1 MRKMKQPVAFSAT
14 MVFLL
19 AVVIS
24 CASVPELKINYRLP
38 TKSDA
43 LEGRQVFLS
52 FADLRTKREI
62 LGARAQKDFKN
73 FTGNIS
79 LFLVRGQEE
88 GSKSGVFDVPS
99 LFLEAFGRR
108 LENLGVQVVPQKDK
122 AAIEMVI
129 ALEDFLLD
137 LVGRKWVVTMVY
149 EVRLLK
155 DGTVSAKQRMSGQAE
170 RAKVLG
176 TGQAHTVMG
185 EMFTDMVNS
194 LDLAKLFQEAKL

>member
-1 MRKMKQPVAFSAT
+1 MRKMRQPVAFSAT
-14 MVFLL
+14 MLFLL

-73 FTGNIS
+73 FAGNIS
-79 LFLVRGQEE
+79 LFLARGQEE
-88 GSKSGVFDVPS
+88 GSKIGVFDVPS
-99 LFLEAFGRR
+99 LFLAAFGRR

-137 LVGRKWVVTMVY
+137 LVGRKWVVTMGY

-155 DGTVSAKQRMSGQAE
+155 DGTVSAKQRISGQAE

-176 TGQAHTVMG
+176 KGQAHTVMG
-185 EMFTDMVNS
+185 EIFTDMVNG